1 MKTIDDLEN
10 AIRSYMDF
18 DVEGSDFE
26 DEQDFEDAV
35 KEMLIDEGFKVLPK
49 KNVENTNKLIEGT
62 FSKNVDRQIPDI
74 SVDCEDGTVMLELKF
89 CREPSVYEDDEDKV
103 EGYLRAGVCDVS
115 GVLFL
120 DDVMRKGW
128 KTCGMNDDFTQQVV
142 RLTAFKVL
150 QQSHVRE

>member
-35 KEMLIDEGFKVLPK
+35 KEVLIDEGIKVLPK

-74 SVDCEDGTVMLELKF
+74 SVDCEDGTVMQELKF

-128 KTCGMNDDFTQQVV
+128 KTCGMNDDFNYKWS
-142 RLTAFKVL
+142 LHAL
-150 QQSHVRE
+150 QY

>member
-26 DEQDFEDAV
+26 VEQDFEDAV

-74 SVDCEDGTVMLELKF
+74 SVECEDGIVMLELKF
-89 CREPSVYEDDEDKV
+89 CREPSVYADDEDKV
-103 EGYLRAGVCDVS
+103 EGYLKADKCDVA

-120 DDVMRKGW
+120 DDVMRKDW
-128 KTCGMNDDFTQQVV
+128 KTCGMNDDFNYKFD
-142 RLTAFKVL
+142 LYEL
-150 QQSHVRE
+150 QY